1 MQYVAELPA
10 QDGAAGQRE
19 AQSVGPE
26 GEGSLLP
33 VSPQDD
39 PSYMFL
45 LHRRLSRCD
54 GFADAVKLLLV
65 KMLPLR
71 SEVGL
76 NPPAFHPCGN
86 PFHAVH
92 PVVDS

>member
-1 MQYVAELPA
+1 
-10 QDGAAGQRE
+10 
-19 AQSVGPE
+19 
-26 GEGSLLP
+26 
-33 VSPQDD
+33 
-39 PSYMFL
+39 MFL
-45 LHRRLSRCD
+45 LHRRLSGCD